1 MIGTDYVST
10 TIRRT
15 GGAEKEGNATMAR
28 MRQNTVPW
36 WRWRTQVR
44 SALHM
49 FGDPGFQQECWLAGQ
64 PEYGTVT
71 DAVYRL
77 VGDTWLDRWSAATYI
92 GRIFVDGDEAEAVDQ
107 AVLAVLAVLHDVG
120 EDAPASAYLTHPT
133 WPDLVDKART
143 AHERLAATDE
153 DDAARRPDTLEVL
166 RIRTGGR

>member
-1 MIGTDYVST
+1 
-10 TIRRT
+10 
-15 GGAEKEGNATMAR
+15 

-36 WRWRTQVR
+36 WRWRAQVR

-49 FGDPGFQQECWLAGQ
+49 FGDPAFQQESWLTGQ
-64 PEYGTVT
+64 AEYGSVT

-107 AVLAVLAVLHDVG
+107 AVLAALAVLHEVG
-120 EDAPASAYLTHPT
+120 EEQPAGAYFAHPA
-133 WPDLVDKART
+133 WPELVRKARA
-143 AHERLAATDE
+143 AHERLAAADA
-153 DDAARRPDTLEVL
+153 DDPGRRPDTLDVL